1 MRLFFRTSKPRNRWN
16 FELMAGRG
24 MRKCE
29 VLKLTISDIYE
40 RRLTPINPKMGKTMP
55 GSHPGG
61 GILDGQD
68 SLSSVHPEMKIFVQD
83 QGMRKK

>member
-1 MRLFFRTSKPRNRWN
+1 
-16 FELMAGRG
+16 MAGRG

-40 RRLTPINPKMGKTMP
+40 RRLTPITPKMGKTMP

-61 GILDGQD
+61 EILNGQD